1 MIENKDIKLYIES
14 IDSQEFMIKLMT
26 NEDLCNYIIKNNI
39 LWNNMDIFL
48 KKFGR
53 DKVFE
58 IFKLLSFHDTNKKLI
73 NEEMYTIFECVTDKQ
88 FFISIFNYINI
99 KQMIP
104 NHEFN
109 KLIVYMIK
117 NKCKNISYEFVEYL
131 FSINDKSLIKNNF
144 EEILKKFYYLF
155 DLKELVKEDKELVD
169 RLNNYINNNPENLIY
184 EMLIKGFDL
193 DLNIIKNEKIF
204 DTVKTII
211 YELLENENLNYSDI
225 NYIGNGAYNYVF
237 EIGSKVL
244 KIGKK
249 REIFVMENNK
259 RFLKPILR
267 TQIDSI
273 LNEKILGCIEITEKV
288 NTDGID
294 EVDAYIIYEELR
306 NNGYIWVDCK
316 PNNIGKLIKN
326 NKVHYKNL
334 DPVKEAINYTTDNLE
349 DLSEGELII
358 IDNDYVYSLE
368 DFKKLPEDSQEL
380 YWDAIKEYEE
390 KYKKEGRGK

>member
-1 MIENKDIKLYIES
+1 M
-14 IDSQEFMIKLMT
+14 
-26 NEDLCNYIIKNNI
+26 
-39 LWNNMDIFL
+39 
-48 KKFGR
+48 
-53 DKVFE
+53 
-58 IFKLLSFHDTNKKLI
+58 
-73 NEEMYTIFECVTDKQ
+73 
-88 FFISIFNYINI
+88 
-99 KQMIP
+99 KQMIS
-104 NHEFN
+104 NDEFN
-109 KLIVYMIK
+109 KLIIYMIK

-131 FSINDKSLIKNNF
+131 FYINDKSLIKDNF

-155 DLKELVKEDKELVD
+155 DLKELVKEDKELVN
-169 RLNNYINNNPENLIY
+169 RLNNYINQNPENLIY

-211 YELLENENLNYSDI
+211 YELLESQNLKYSDI

-249 REIFVMENNK
+249 REMFVMENNK

-273 LNEKILGCIEITEKV
+273 LDEKILGCIEITEKV

-294 EVDAYIIYEELR
+294 EIDAYIIYEELR

-316 PNNIGKLIKN
+316 PNNIGKLIKP
-326 NKVHYKNL
+326 NKVHFKNL
-334 DPVKEAINYTTDNLE
+334 SPVKEAINYTTDNLD
-349 DLSEGELII
+349 DLTEGELII
-358 IDNDYVYSLE
+358 IDNDYIYSLE
-368 DFKKLPEDSQEL
+368 DFKKLPEDSREL
-380 YWDAIKEYEE
+380 YLDAIKEYEE
-390 KYKKEGRGK
+390 KYKKEGRSK